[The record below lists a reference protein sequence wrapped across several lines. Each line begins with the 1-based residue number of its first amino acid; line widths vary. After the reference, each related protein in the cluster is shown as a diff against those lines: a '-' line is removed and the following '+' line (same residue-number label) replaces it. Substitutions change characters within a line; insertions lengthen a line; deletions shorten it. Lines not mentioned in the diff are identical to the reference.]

1 MGLVTCAYGY
11 VASGGGAEYIDNDTF
26 PFDFQSGFS
35 NLILAGGVLAIIT
48 GVMGLLTA
56 KFKNPFFTAPFIA
69 LSFIIGLLM
78 FIGAMLSLFA
88 ATHVTDAEQQMC
100 ELQESPES
108 PKSGDLIFQK
118 YNQLVDQWVCSG
130 ACPCDLALKE

>member
-1 MGLVTCAYGY
+1 MACYTDDMKHKCSKVVLIISILCCVMGLVTCAYGY
-11 VASGGGAEYIDNDTF
+11 VASGAGAEYIDNEMF

-100 ELQESPES
+100 
-108 PKSGDLIFQK
+108 DF
-118 YNQLVDQWVCSG
+118 
-130 ACPCDLALKE
+130 